1 MDGSK
6 GLSTERLKEDRISQL
21 PDPLICHILSHLP
34 TKEAVT
40 TSVLSTRFFDSDRVS
55 CIHKLK
61 LAING
66 NGDGVDDTS
75 YIKSWI
81 DAAVKP
87 LDDVEFVSFPRLKTM
102 HLLCVRLSKDAAFE
116 RFISCC
122 PVLEDL
128 RIAGCVN
135 EPLSFRVHSQS
146 LKRLIIGRGNLTHQV
161 DSVPG
166 VVIDA
171 PQLCCLRI
179 IDHVSKSFIVN
190 NLEYNAKL
198 EVNIT
203 FGLKVS
209 DEESISSGRSLIH
222 SFLSGILKVGDLTI
236 NSDTL
241 KIIYDY
247 SKSESLPQFGY
258 MSRLCVSVM
267 AQYLTWLEPFL
278 KSCPNLRS
286 LVLVF
291 PNSLPER
298 MNQINFSCVP
308 KCLQSSVEFVD
319 LKFQISGPVT
329 EMKMKLVRY
338 FLENSAILKKLTLH
352 MYSNSTEDEILTKL
366 LQIPRASTKCEVVI
380 VIKRRIHHIDL
391 SFDLTYQP
399 DKIPPLTLRLYTCE
413 TLVHLRL
420 YGATLV
426 DAEFV
431 ALPCLKILHLEYVSY
446 PNESTLEKLISGSP
460 VLKDLTIIRYLAYN
474 AKVLRV
480 RSQTVK
486 KIHID
491 HSRVVIDAPLL
502 QSLRTK
508 IYKTKNFEII
518 NLGFFTKLDIDVVFI
533 SHRTYYSSMIHD
545 IITDISMV
553 KELVIN
559 NGIWKD
565 IFLYSKSGPVQ
576 QFRNLSSLNAGFTK
590 TDLELLPLILE
601 SCPKLESLT
610 LELVEDQYMRCEKN
624 KEPNVM
630 FSTVPQ
636 CLVSSLKFVELKRS
650 IPMYEGEMELV
661 RYLLKNSTIL
671 KKLRLDLYYS
681 QRAMGDFLKELFA
694 MPKCSTG
701 CEVLVL

>member
-1 MDGSK
+1 MVPTLSDPGKKSGLDGFLVSEQNW
-6 GLSTERLKEDRISQL
+6 LYRTF
-21 PDPLICHILSHLP
+21 
-34 TKEAVT
+34 
-40 TSVLSTRFFDSDRVS
+40 RFFDSDRVS

-81 DAAVKP
+81 DTAVKRKVQHLRVMWFVKYCYCEMP
-87 LDDVEFVSFPRLKTM
+87 LSFYVCETLVSLNLGCVALDDVEFVSFPRLKTM
-102 HLLCVRLSKDAAFE
+102 HLLCVRLSKDATIE

-128 RIAGCVN
+128 RISGCVN
-135 EPLSFRVHSQS
+135 EPQPFRVYSQS
-146 LKRLIIGRGNLTHQV
+146 LKRLIIGRGYFPQV

-171 PQLCCLRI
+171 PQLCFLRI

-203 FGLKVS
+203 FGLKVA
-209 DEESISSGRSLIH
+209 DEASVLSGRILI
-222 SFLSGILKVGDLTI
+222 SRFLLGILKVGDLTI

-278 KSCPNLRS
+278 ESCPNLKS
-286 LVLVF
+286 LVLVLLTYHFILFDPLFFPRQF

-352 MYSNSTEDEILTKL
+352 LYSNSTEDEILTKL

-380 VIKRRIHHIDL
+380 V
-391 SFDLTYQP
+391 
-399 DKIPPLTLRLYTCE
+399 
-413 TLVHLRL
+413 
-420 YGATLV
+420 
-426 DAEFV
+426 
-431 ALPCLKILHLEYVSY
+431 
-446 PNESTLEKLISGSP
+446 
-460 VLKDLTIIRYLAYN
+460 
-474 AKVLRV
+474 
-480 RSQTVK
+480 K
-486 KIHID
+486 K
-491 HSRVVIDAPLL
+491 
-502 QSLRTK
+502 
-508 IYKTKNFEII
+508 
-518 NLGFFTKLDIDVVFI
+518 
-533 SHRTYYSSMIHD
+533 
-545 IITDISMV
+545 
-553 KELVIN
+553 
-559 NGIWKD
+559 
-565 IFLYSKSGPVQ
+565 
-576 QFRNLSSLNAGFTK
+576 
-590 TDLELLPLILE
+590 
-601 SCPKLESLT
+601 
-610 LELVEDQYMRCEKN
+610 
-624 KEPNVM
+624 
-630 FSTVPQ
+630 
-636 CLVSSLKFVELKRS
+636 
-650 IPMYEGEMELV
+650 
-661 RYLLKNSTIL
+661 
-671 KKLRLDLYYS
+671 
-681 QRAMGDFLKELFA
+681 
-694 MPKCSTG
+694 
-701 CEVLVL
+701 

>member
-1 MDGSK
+1 MVGREK
-6 GLSTERLKEDRISQL
+6 KTKQVSTLEDKISQL
-21 PDPLICHILSHLP
+21 PEHLISKILFHLS
-34 TKEAVT
+34 TKDDVR
-40 TSVLSTRFFDSDRVS
+40 TSVLSTKWRYLWQQVPGLDLDSYAFSNFYKFVRFVESFIYSNNESWIR
-55 CIHKLK
+55 KLR
-61 LAING
+61 L
-66 NGDGVDDTS
+66 
-75 YIKSWI
+75 YISHDHGMCDISSWI
-81 DAAVKP
+81 DAVA
-87 LDDVEFVSFPRLKTM
+87 R
-102 HLLCVRLSKDAAFE
+102 
-116 RFISCC
+116 
-122 PVLEDL
+122 
-128 RIAGCVN
+128 
-135 EPLSFRVHSQS
+135 
-146 LKRLIIGRGNLTHQV
+146 
-161 DSVPG
+161 
-166 VVIDA
+166 
-171 PQLCCLRI
+171 
-179 IDHVSKSFIVN
+179 
-190 NLEYNAKL
+190 
-198 EVNIT
+198 
-203 FGLKVS
+203 
-209 DEESISSGRSLIH
+209 
-222 SFLSGILKVGDLTI
+222 
-236 NSDTL
+236 
-241 KIIYDY
+241 
-247 SKSESLPQFGY
+247 
-258 MSRLCVSVM
+258 
-267 AQYLTWLEPFL
+267 
-278 KSCPNLRS
+278 
-286 LVLVF
+286 
-291 PNSLPER
+291 
-298 MNQINFSCVP
+298 
-308 KCLQSSVEFVD
+308 
-319 LKFQISGPVT
+319 
-329 EMKMKLVRY
+329 
-338 FLENSAILKKLTLH
+338 
-352 MYSNSTEDEILTKL
+352 
-366 LQIPRASTKCEVVI
+366 
-380 VIKRRIHHIDL
+380 RRIHHIDL

>member
-40 TSVLSTRFFDSDRVS
+40 TSVLSTRWRSLWLWVPNLELDSRDFSDFNAFASFGDRFFDSDRVS

-81 DAAVKP
+81 DAAVKRKVQHLRVMWFVKYGEMP
-87 LDDVEFVSFPRLKTM
+87 LSFYVCETLVSLNLVCVALDDVEFVSFPRLKTM

-146 LKRLIIGRGNLTHQV
+146 LKRLIIGR
-161 DSVPG
+161 
-166 VVIDA
+166 
-171 PQLCCLRI
+171 
-179 IDHVSKSFIVN
+179 
-190 NLEYNAKL
+190 
-198 EVNIT
+198 
-203 FGLKVS
+203 
-209 DEESISSGRSLIH
+209 GRSLIH

-380 VIKRRIHHIDL
+380 VIK
-391 SFDLTYQP
+391 
-399 DKIPPLTLRLYTCE
+399 
-413 TLVHLRL
+413 
-420 YGATLV
+420 
-426 DAEFV
+426 
-431 ALPCLKILHLEYVSY
+431 
-446 PNESTLEKLISGSP
+446 
-460 VLKDLTIIRYLAYN
+460 
-474 AKVLRV
+474 
-480 RSQTVK
+480 
-486 KIHID
+486 
-491 HSRVVIDAPLL
+491 
-502 QSLRTK
+502 
-508 IYKTKNFEII
+508 
-518 NLGFFTKLDIDVVFI
+518 
-533 SHRTYYSSMIHD
+533 
-545 IITDISMV
+545 
-553 KELVIN
+553 
-559 NGIWKD
+559 
-565 IFLYSKSGPVQ
+565 
-576 QFRNLSSLNAGFTK
+576 
-590 TDLELLPLILE
+590 
-601 SCPKLESLT
+601 
-610 LELVEDQYMRCEKN
+610 
-624 KEPNVM
+624 
-630 FSTVPQ
+630 
-636 CLVSSLKFVELKRS
+636 
-650 IPMYEGEMELV
+650 
-661 RYLLKNSTIL
+661 
-671 KKLRLDLYYS
+671 
-681 QRAMGDFLKELFA
+681 
-694 MPKCSTG
+694 
-701 CEVLVL
+701 

>member
-40 TSVLSTRFFDSDRVS
+40 TSVLSTRWRSLWLWVPNLELDSRDFSDFNAFASFGDRFFDSDRVS

-81 DAAVKP
+81 DAAVKRKVQHLRVMWFVKYGEMP
-87 LDDVEFVSFPRLKTM
+87 LSFYVCETLVSLNLVCVALDDVEFVSFPRLKTM

-146 LKRLIIGRGNLTHQV
+146 LKRLIIGR
-161 DSVPG
+161 
-166 VVIDA
+166 
-171 PQLCCLRI
+171 
-179 IDHVSKSFIVN
+179 
-190 NLEYNAKL
+190 
-198 EVNIT
+198 
-203 FGLKVS
+203 
-209 DEESISSGRSLIH
+209 
-222 SFLSGILKVGDLTI
+222 GILKVGDLTI

-380 VIKRRIHHIDL
+380 VIK
-391 SFDLTYQP
+391 
-399 DKIPPLTLRLYTCE
+399 
-413 TLVHLRL
+413 
-420 YGATLV
+420 
-426 DAEFV
+426 
-431 ALPCLKILHLEYVSY
+431 
-446 PNESTLEKLISGSP
+446 
-460 VLKDLTIIRYLAYN
+460 
-474 AKVLRV
+474 
-480 RSQTVK
+480 
-486 KIHID
+486 
-491 HSRVVIDAPLL
+491 
-502 QSLRTK
+502 
-508 IYKTKNFEII
+508 
-518 NLGFFTKLDIDVVFI
+518 
-533 SHRTYYSSMIHD
+533 
-545 IITDISMV
+545 
-553 KELVIN
+553 
-559 NGIWKD
+559 
-565 IFLYSKSGPVQ
+565 
-576 QFRNLSSLNAGFTK
+576 
-590 TDLELLPLILE
+590 
-601 SCPKLESLT
+601 
-610 LELVEDQYMRCEKN
+610 
-624 KEPNVM
+624 
-630 FSTVPQ
+630 
-636 CLVSSLKFVELKRS
+636 
-650 IPMYEGEMELV
+650 
-661 RYLLKNSTIL
+661 
-671 KKLRLDLYYS
+671 
-681 QRAMGDFLKELFA
+681 
-694 MPKCSTG
+694 
-701 CEVLVL
+701 